1 MSAVFRFV
9 YCNPGVHGGTTR
21 FHPIVYPQMALTD
34 VQIRNAAPLEKAY
47 KLADSGGLFLLVHPN
62 GGKYFRLKYRV
73 LGKEKLLAL
82 GVYPEITLK
91 DAREARDKAK
101 EDIRSGIDPS
111 AARKIEKIT
120 KGISAGNSFEAIGR
134 EWIERRKD
142 EISESHCERITRA
155 LEKDLFPR
163 LGQRPILDIS
173 SLEILD
179 TLRRIEERGAYES
192 SHRAKTIVSLIFRYA
207 IATGR
212 ASRDPCPDLKGALKT
227 PKKNNFSAI
236 TDPSECA
243 ELLKAIEGYRGTF
256 EVRQALRLAPMVF
269 CRPGEIRHAR
279 WCDIDLD
286 KGTWVYLASKRRIT
300 HAKVEHLVPLS
311 TQAIEILRE
320 TYSVTGSGEFVF
332 PGLTSSRP
340 LSENTL
346 NQALRRLG
354 FDKERMTSHGFRAMA
369 RTLLAEELHQRA
381 EAIEHQL
388 SHTVPDNLGTAYNRT
403 KFLSERRSMMQLWA
417 DYLDQ
422 LRAGNSPDNLVR
434 MRPTR

>member
-1 MSAVFRFV
+1 
-9 YCNPGVHGGTTR
+9 
-21 FHPIVYPQMALTD
+21 MALTD
-34 VQIRNAAPLEKAY
+34 VQIRNAVPLEKAY

-82 GVYPEITLK
+82 GVYPEISLR
-91 DAREARDKAK
+91 DARDARDRAK

-134 EWIERRKD
+134 EWIGRRKD
-142 EISESHCERITRA
+142 EISESHHERITRTM
-155 LEKDLFPR
+155 EKDLFPR
-163 LGQRPILDIS
+163 LGSRPILDIS

-179 TLRRIEERGAYES
+179 TLRRIEDRGAYES

-212 ASRDPCPDLKGALKT
+212 ASRDPCPDLKGALKS
-227 PKKNNFSAI
+227 PKRNNFAAL
-236 TDPSECA
+236 TDPAECSN
-243 ELLKAIEGYRGTF
+243 LLVALDDYRGHF
-256 EVRQALRLAPMVF
+256 VVRQALRLAPLVF

-279 WCDIDLD
+279 WGDIDLE
-286 KGTWVYLASKRRIT
+286 KGTWIYYASKRRVT
-300 HAKVEHLVPLS
+300 QAKVEHLVPLS
-311 TQAIEILRE
+311 TQAVEILRE
-320 TYSVTGSGEFVF
+320 THSLTGKGELVF
-332 PGLTSSRP
+332 PGLKSSRP

-346 NQALRRLG
+346 NAALRRLG

-369 RTLLAEELHQRA
+369 RTLLAEELHQRP

-422 LRAGNSPDNLVR
+422 LRAGKTPDNVVQ
-434 MRPTR
+434 MRPVG